1 MVEKN
6 QVTFSVGTE
15 DKYEEYRKVFDNS
28 LLMEKYTKNPDRD
41 IIDEWVYPH
50 LKEGTVIIANNSDGE
65 AVGVMV
71 YLMNGMFGGLPY
83 LELLGVR
90 QDVRGQGIGGKLVD
104 YFVDLCRKAGYEKC
118 FICVSDFNVRA
129 KKLYISK
136 GFQPI
141 ALIPDLLKKGIAEWS
156 LMKDLS

>member
-1 MVEKN
+1 MTSRL
-6 QVTFSVGTE
+6 QITFSIGTE
-15 DKYEEYRKVFDNS
+15 EKFEEYRKVFENS
-28 LLMEKYTKNPDRD
+28 PLMEHYTKNPERD
-41 IIDEWVYPH
+41 IVAEWVYPH
-50 LKEGTVIIANNSDGE
+50 LKEGNVIIANNSAGE
-65 AVGVMV
+65 PVGVMV

-104 YFVDLCRKAGYEKC
+104 YFTDLCRKAGHKKC

-129 KKLYISK
+129 KKLYESK

-141 ALIPDLLKKGIAEWS
+141 ALIPDLLKNGIAEWS
-156 LMKDLS
+156 LMKNI